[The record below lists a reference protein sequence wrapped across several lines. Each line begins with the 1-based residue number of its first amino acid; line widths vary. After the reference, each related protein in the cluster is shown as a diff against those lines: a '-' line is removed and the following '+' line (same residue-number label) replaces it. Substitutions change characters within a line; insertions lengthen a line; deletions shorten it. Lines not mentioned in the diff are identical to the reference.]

1 MENKDF
7 DLVAEFGRMAHT
19 VDEAAE
25 IVWAH
30 FADEDDCYKVDM
42 LRGLM
47 MDGLKG
53 MDAYHAALARGKET
67 PVGMLE
73 FAHLLELVGV
83 IGFRFFSGRDLSCAE
98 VVDVMTETF
107 RRKNA
112 DYGDSYFAL
121 YTKYGCIASAIP
133 IENKC
138 SRLKSLLGK
147 KWSEVN
153 FESVAASFLDL
164 ACYAV
169 MYVMCLPEERL

>member
-7 DLVAEFGRMAHT
+7 DLAAFGQLAHT

-25 IVWAH
+25 IVWSD
-30 FADEDDCYKVDM
+30 FVDDDDFGKAV
-42 LRGLM
+42 LLTGLIT
-47 MDGLKG
+47 DGLKG
-53 MDAYHAALARGKET
+53 MDAYHVALARKET
-67 PVGMLE
+67 SVEMLE

-83 IGFRFFSGRDLSCAE
+83 IGYRFFSGKALSCAE

-107 RRKNA
+107 RKKNEN
-112 DYGDSYFAL
+112 YGGSYFEL
-121 YTKYGCIASAIP
+121 YAKYGCIASAIP

-153 FESVAASFLDL
+153 FESVADSFLDL

-169 MYVMCLPEERL
+169 MYVMCLPEQ